1 MKPCMLTQHPACRR
15 YLKRKQCLK
24 NLLSNEHNSTQKR
37 QPLLASKPS
46 VVTSMEVMH
55 FRLWQLQGAGEK
67 LSNWILFTSTPGYLQ
82 VRFLFTNLYTASRV
96 LKILCH
102 ATSLAKK
109 QVLVECC
116 NGGLNC
122 NLYTIKLK
130 MFLTPE
136 LSQFALQSVFLALSD
151 VCLLTFYLKHFSTQ
165 CWC

>member
-1 MKPCMLTQHPACRR
+1 MYFTSPKLKSLKHFTEAQMKLCVFTQHPAGRR
-15 YLKRKQCLK
+15 YLKRKQWLI
-24 NLLSNEHNSTQKR
+24 NLLFNKHNSTQKR

-67 LSNWILFTSTPGYLQ
+67 LSNWILFTLGYLQ
-82 VRFLFTNLYTASRV
+82 VRFLFTNLYTASRL

-116 NGGLNC
+116 NEGLNC

-136 LSQFALQSVFLALSD
+136 LSQFALESVFS
-151 VCLLTFYLKHFSTQ
+151 
-165 CWC
+165 